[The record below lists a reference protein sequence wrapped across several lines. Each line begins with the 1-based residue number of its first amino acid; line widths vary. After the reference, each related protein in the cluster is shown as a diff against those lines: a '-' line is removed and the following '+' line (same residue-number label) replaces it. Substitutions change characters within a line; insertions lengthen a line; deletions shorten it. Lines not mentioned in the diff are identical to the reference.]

1 MTQINR
7 LMNKVKK
14 LNSGNRLSVMIFVD
28 DNEVRV
34 NYFIEGAISDSGF
47 KCFSNRN
54 AVDGF
59 LSDLMEKYHI
69 FSENCCIWELINDL
83 EE

>member
-1 MTQINR
+1 MPN
-7 LMNKVKK
+7 
-14 LNSGNRLSVMIFVD
+14 NS
-28 DNEVRV
+28 RV
-34 NYFIEGAISDSGF
+34 NYFIGGAISDSSGF

-69 FSENCCIWELINDL
+69 FSENCYIWEFINDL